1 MRKGGGRGVGGESSR
16 KWRHKARSRATENA
30 GHAGPNP
37 PPHPPLALLPY
48 PMDTASRSALNQH
61 FTLMND
67 DQCPGAADV
76 LLLLPLLLPLP
87 LLLLLPVSCVLCTAQ
102 RSMQQQQGQR
112 NQNKARVPAGG
123 RERNKGEQCKT
134 ETRGAALKCT
144 KGACPKRE

>member
-1 MRKGGGRGVGGESSR
+1 MGGEE
-16 KWRHKARSRATENA
+16 KAAENGATRLGAE
-30 GHAGPNP
+30 P
-37 PPHPPLALLPY
+37 PKMQAMLGQTRLPIPLAALPY

-76 LLLLPLLLPLP
+76 LLLLPLLLPL
-87 LLLLLPVSCVLCTAQ
+87 LLLVSCVLCTAQ

-123 RERNKGEQCKT
+123 KERKKGEQCKT

>member
-1 MRKGGGRGVGGESSR
+1 MRR
-16 KWRHKARSRATENA
+16 KQQKMAPQGSEQSHRKCRPCWAKPAS
-30 GHAGPNP
+30 PS
-37 PPHPPLALLPY
+37 PLAALPY

-76 LLLLPLLLPLP
+76 LLLLPLLLL

-123 RERNKGEQCKT
+123 RERERSKGEQCKT

>member
-1 MRKGGGRGVGGESSR
+1 MRKGGGKGRR
-16 KWRHKARSRATENA
+16 KQQKMAPQGSEQSHRKCRPCWAKPAS
-30 GHAGPNP
+30 PS
-37 PPHPPLALLPY
+37 PLALLPY

-123 RERNKGEQCKT
+123 RERERNKGEQCKT